1 VAIALADKQ
10 PTEAM
15 TLARTVQKDL
25 PNEAVGHVLEGDVE
39 AFRQNLKAA
48 LAAYQAGLRK
58 TNPQE
63 ASTRAHNTMVALGQ
77 TAEAEQFAQ
86 KWIAEHPQ
94 DAVFPFYLA
103 DRALAAKDFPTAE
116 ARYRKV
122 IELQPNNALALN
134 NVAWLLVQQ
143 SKPGAVE
150 FAERPTCCCPA
161 GPR

>member
-1 VAIALADKQ
+1 LRW
-10 PTEAM
+10 PTSSPPKPWN
-15 TLARTVQKDL
+15 LARTVQKDL

-58 TNPQE
+58 NNPQE

-77 TAEAEQFAQ
+77 AAEAEQFAQ

-103 DRALAAKDFPTAE
+103 DRALAARTSPPPKRATA
-116 ARYRKV
+116 R
-122 IELQPNNALALN
+122 
-134 NVAWLLVQQ
+134 
-143 SKPGAVE
+143 
-150 FAERPTCCCPA
+150 
-161 GPR
+161 